1 MFLLENIIWKYQ
13 WYLTNIIEN
22 RRYKNFNIKIMEILY
37 LIRVCIAFN
46 TCVCL
51 IMRNSVSLIHCIK
64 FKKCLSNTI
73 IWKYLLNIYTII
85 WIFLDFSIKNLYQ
98 NSIYIRWYIYL
109 KNYLFKYYFKK
120 KFNRKILYHLKKYV
134 ILENDFHS
142 WFHFWE

>member
-1 MFLLENIIWKYQ
+1 
-13 WYLTNIIEN
+13 
-22 RRYKNFNIKIMEILY
+22 MEILY

-51 IMRNSVSLIHCIK
+51 IMHNSVSLIHCIK

-85 WIFLDFSIKNLYQ
+85 WIFLNFSIKNLYQ

-120 KFNRKILYHLKKYV
+120 KFNQNPVSLEEICNSWEWFSYLISFLRIMAFRILITFEFLKFKFQN
-134 ILENDFHS
+134 LF
-142 WFHFWE
+142 F

>member
-1 MFLLENIIWKYQ
+1 
-13 WYLTNIIEN
+13 
-22 RRYKNFNIKIMEILY
+22 MEILY

-51 IMRNSVSLIHCIK
+51 IMHNSVSLIHCIK

-120 KFNRKILYHLKKYV
+120 KFNQNPVSLEEICNSWEWFSFLISFLRIMAFRILITFEFLKFKFQN
-134 ILENDFHS
+134 LF
-142 WFHFWE
+142 F